1 MVDSM
6 ELIKQSSAWFLSST
20 GCQAFSSLQTL
31 EDRSV
36 FLYSYLKTI
45 AKPEFDREQVL
56 FKIAFFLADGVMGS
70 SLPYQAY
77 PNVIDPQ
84 KNPFVAYLARTTHY
98 REAQILY
105 YIFLGILHGIADPM
119 DKDNWIYHAKV
130 EDTEYLRNTLEQ
142 LGKDLYPS
150 PYTMADPDAYAID
163 PSLEPVQMKLIWLL
177 GQS

>member
-1 MVDSM
+1 MVDAM
-6 ELIKQSSAWFLSST
+6 ELIKQESAWFLSPA

-31 EDRSV
+31 ENRSV

-45 AKPEFDREQVL
+45 ANPEFDQDQVL

-77 PNVIDPQ
+77 PDVIDPQ
-84 KNPFVAYLARTTHY
+84 KNPFVAYLARSTQF
-98 REAQILY
+98 RKQQILY
-105 YIFLGILHGIADPM
+105 YIFLGIVHGIADPM
-119 DKDNWIYHAKV
+119 NKDNWIYHPEV

-163 PSLEPVQMKLIWLL
+163 PSLEMVQLKLIWLL